1 MSNVQGKTTEVN
13 DRVALIDVP
22 IVVPPTDTLSQLEG
36 GDVLVKS
43 FTFSAGDQEHTLIS
57 GGK

>member
-1 MSNVQGKTTEVN
+1 MSNVHGETCIVEN
-13 DRVALIDVP
+13 RVALTEVP

-43 FTFSAGDQEHTLIS
+43 FTFTVDENEHTLIS

>member
-1 MSNVQGKTTEVN
+1 MSNVRGKTTEVN
-13 DRVALIDVP
+13 DRVALFNVP

-43 FTFSAGDQEHTLIS
+43 FTFTAGDKEHTLIS